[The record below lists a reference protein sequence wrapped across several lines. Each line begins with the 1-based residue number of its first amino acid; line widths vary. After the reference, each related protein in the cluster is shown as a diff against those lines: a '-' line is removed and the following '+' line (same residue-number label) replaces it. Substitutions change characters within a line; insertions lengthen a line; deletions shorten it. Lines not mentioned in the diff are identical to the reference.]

1 MKRWLDS
8 LNSILE
14 TVEDRSN
21 KLIDKSLESIKS
33 EEKKEENILR
43 KE

>member
-8 LNSILE
+8 LNSLLE
-14 TVEDRSN
+14 TIEDRSN
-21 KLIDKSLESIKS
+21 KLIDKLESIKS
-33 EEKKEENILR
+33 EGKKNKHLLR